1 MRGRS
6 TRETSGRYASLCGGR
21 RTVLTMGS
29 IFSINPA
36 LTMKPKN
43 GIKAVLTMGL
53 KNGIGPLVL
62 Y

>member
-1 MRGRS
+1 
-6 TRETSGRYASLCGGR
+6 
-21 RTVLTMGS
+21 MGS